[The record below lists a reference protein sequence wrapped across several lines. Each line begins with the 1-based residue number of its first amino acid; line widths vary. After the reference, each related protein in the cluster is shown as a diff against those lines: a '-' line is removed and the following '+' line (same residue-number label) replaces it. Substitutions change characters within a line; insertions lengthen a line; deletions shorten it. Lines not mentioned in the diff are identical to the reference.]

1 MGFFHPDRGYLF
13 MNELIESN
21 KTTHEIS
28 DWTTIITSRTGWFD
42 INLKEIWSYRDL
54 IMLFVRR
61 DFVSQYKQT
70 ILGPLWFLIQPLL
83 STLVFTVVFGTIA
96 QIPTDGLPQF
106 LFYMSGITAWN
117 YFSECI
123 TKTSNTF
130 VSNAYIYGKVYFPRL
145 AVPISVLIMSLVRF
159 AIQFGLFLAFLIYF
173 YFKGSPIHPNSWIL
187 LTPLLIIQMAAL
199 GLGMG
204 ILISSFTIKY
214 RDIAQ
219 GFTFAV
225 SLWMYATPIVY
236 PLSQVPEKWQ
246 WLIALNPMTS
256 IVEIFRY
263 AFLGA
268 GTVQPWLFGLSIGMT
283 VLILVIGILM
293 FNRVEKTFIDTV

>member
-1 MGFFHPDRGYLF
+1 MIDFY
-13 MNELIESN
+13 EK
-21 KTTHEIS
+21 KTEKQ
-28 DWTTIITSRTGWFD
+28 DWTTLITPRTGWFD

-61 DFVSQYKQT
+61 DFVAQYKQT
-70 ILGPLWFLIQPLL
+70 ILGPLWFLIQPLF
-83 STLVFTVVFGTIA
+83 STLVFTLVFGTIA

-123 TKTSNTF
+123 NKTSNTF
-130 VSNAYIYGKVYFPRL
+130 VSNANIFGKVYFPRL
-145 AVPISVLIMSLVRF
+145 AVPISVLFMSLVRF

-173 YFKGSPIHPNSWIL
+173 YIKGSPIHPNSWIL
-187 LTPLLIIQMAAL
+187 LTPLLIVQMAAL

-204 ILISSFTIKY
+204 ILISSFTVKY
-214 RDIAQ
+214 RDLAQ
-219 GFTFAV
+219 GFGFIV

-236 PLSQVPEKWQ
+236 PLSQVPEKWK

-268 GTVQPWLFGLSIGMT
+268 GTVQPWLFGLSISMT
-283 VLILVIGILM
+283 VLILFIGILM
-293 FNRVEKTFIDTV
+293 FNRVEKTFIDIV

>member
-1 MGFFHPDRGYLF
+1 